1 MNARRWP
8 VLLILLALTVAAAV
22 LDWPGVEPEESRDV
36 LKKVESRQL
45 PKDIQTEADSRERAV
60 TAATET
66 GARFSHS
73 GFDLFAAV
81 DFQPKPV
88 VHRAAPLPA
97 PVAPP
102 LPFRYQG
109 KSIEG
114 SRVSVFL
121 AEGARTHVIRVGSV
135 LGNYRVE
142 EISNSAATLVFLPLN
157 EKQQILFGSA
167 N

>member
-1 MNARRWP
+1 MNAQRWP

-22 LDWPGVEPEESRDV
+22 LDWPGVEPEESPTA
-36 LKKVESRQL
+36 LKKVGPRQL
-45 PKDIQTEADSRERAV
+45 PKDIQTPVDRREGV
-60 TAATET
+60 LTAEHET
-66 GARFSHS
+66 GARFSQPDL
-73 GFDLFAAV
+73 DLFAAV
-81 DFQPKPV
+81 DFQPKPI
-88 VHRAAPLPA
+88 VHRAAPLPV